1 MILEKFK
8 SPSIVVLILVLCQTW
23 SLLAAA
29 PALPLPANYHF
40 YNSLPPPPP
49 AKRFADKGKYKSKI
63 FVGKERAQHEVEP
76 CDGGSWG
83 FCCDVFASLVYFAKC
98 PANSWGTCFACPFF
112 IPKKTANGAPV
123 VFMCYILIISPLKS
137 SHNIIYSH
145 KMITAGKNQ

>member
-40 YNSLPPPPP
+40 YNSLPPPP

-98 PANSWGTCFACPFF
+98 PANIVEELVLHARFSFQRRPQMEHLSCLCVT
-112 IPKKTANGAPV
+112 
-123 VFMCYILIISPLKS
+123 Y
-137 SHNIIYSH
+137 
-145 KMITAGKNQ
+145 